1 MLSLQWRINQQ
12 PGRESSSSGAASPVP
27 GRSGRWAKMSRSKV
41 CSNPTDRLRTLAVY
55 TRRSHVARCYVTS
68 LHRGTGTGIADNFVI
83 GLPRLYAG
91 RLKCRDWRFAAA
103 STPPRD
109 RRHRFSGSA
118 RLPYII
124 AIIQSAADKNWAG
137 SAKAAAAAAAA
148 ANLYHGSSTD
158 ARRLTLRL
166 PRAALS
172 AKC

>member
-27 GRSGRWAKMSRSKV
+27 GRPVWTMSQNVKKQGLLEPDRPTADAGGIYPAFA
-41 CSNPTDRLRTLAVY
+41 CSAVLR
-55 TRRSHVARCYVTS
+55 YVTS
-68 LHRGTGTGIADNFVI
+68 LYRGTGTGIADNFVI

-124 AIIQSAADKNWAG
+124 AIIQSAADKN
-137 SAKAAAAAAAA
+137 
-148 ANLYHGSSTD
+148 
-158 ARRLTLRL
+158 
-166 PRAALS
+166 
-172 AKC
+172 